1 MFTGRTARII
11 AAARMVYATSGLV
24 VNQCYSIFVFPFFSE
39 SLSDKHNRS
48 LKNPFLQN
56 AHAYPCSIKCSS
68 SLLCSAEVFWQLR
81 HKTKQGKTMKRPDFK
96 IKRACINFSRAIVS
110 FIEIAKNANLG
121 NALKQNWFY
130 YCMFTMKI
138 LPIKAKIVIIM
149 CLIDF
154 ISWVAFGRTISD
166 LSVSYWLSWS
176 LET

>member
-1 MFTGRTARII
+1 MFTGRTVRACS
-11 AAARMVYATSGLV
+11 AARMVKATNGLV
-24 VNQCYSIFVFPFFSE
+24 AYQSYSIFTFPFFFEILSE
-39 SLSDKHNRS
+39 KHNLNTKSPSCNMR
-48 LKNPFLQN
+48 N
-56 AHAYPCSIKCSS
+56 AYSCLIKCSS

-96 IKRACINFSRAIVS
+96 IKRACINFSRAVVS
-110 FIEIAKNANLG
+110 FIEITKNANLG
-121 NALKQNWFY
+121 NALKRNWFY

-149 CLIDF
+149 CLVDF